1 MEPFSYQAFGEALI
15 LTAVTPERVID
26 AVKRIAGNSVSLGP
40 IRAGPAGAAV
50 VRAEGVVGD
59 PVAEELPATLLTY
72 CVRLPVEL
80 SLDVRV
86 GAVGKGHFEASGTI
100 DLRLVVRTVR
110 PLAIVIDVAPV
121 APADIEFAI
130 RARGV
135 QSRLLQR
142 AGDVEGELRLHTA
155 SYVNEQIARPEA
167 ARYTRIDLLPVID
180 ETWSS
185 L

>member
-1 MEPFSYQAFGEALI
+1 MEALSYHAFGEALI

-26 AVKRIAGNSVSLGP
+26 AVKRLAGDSVSLGP

-50 VRAEGVVGD
+50 VNARGSIGE
-59 PVAEELPATLLTY
+59 PVAEELPAELLTY
-72 CVRLPVEL
+72 SVRLPVEL
-80 SLDVRV
+80 ALDVRV
-86 GAVGKGHFEASGTI
+86 GATGHFEASGDI

-110 PLAIVIDVAPV
+110 PLAIVIDVDPV
-121 APADIEFAI
+121 APGDVNFTI

-142 AGDVEGELRLHTA
+142 AGDVEGELRVHTA
-155 SYVNEQIARPEA
+155 SYVNQQIARPEA
-167 ARYTRIDLLPVID
+167 TRYTRIDLVSVID
-180 ETWSS
+180 KTWSS

>member
-26 AVKRIAGNSVSLGP
+26 AVKRLAGDSVSLGP
-40 IRAGPAGAAV
+40 AGPARAAV
-50 VRAEGVVGD
+50 VHARGAVGE
-59 PVAEELPATLLTY
+59 PVAEELPGDLLAY
-72 CVRLPVEL
+72 SVRLPLEL
-80 SLDVRV
+80 ALDVRV
-86 GAVGKGHFEASGTI
+86 GATGHFEANGDI

-110 PLAIVIDVAPV
+110 PLAIVIDVEPV
-121 APADIEFAI
+121 APGDVNFTI

-142 AGDVEGELRLHTA
+142 AGDVEGELRMHTA
-155 SYVNEQIARPEA
+155 SYVNQQITRPEA
-167 ARYTRIDLLPVID
+167 ARYTRIDLVPVID
-180 ETWSS
+180 QTWRA

>member
-1 MEPFSYQAFGEALI
+1 MEPLSYHAFGEALI

-26 AVKRIAGNSVSLGP
+26 AVKRIAGDSVTLGP

-50 VRAEGVVGD
+50 VHARGAVGE
-59 PVAEELPATLLTY
+59 PVAEELPGELLTY
-72 CVRLPVEL
+72 SVRLPVDL

-86 GAVGKGHFEASGTI
+86 GATGHFDASG
-100 DLRLVVRTVR
+100 DVGLRLVVRTVR
-110 PLAIVIDVAPV
+110 PLAILIDVDPV
-121 APADIEFAI
+121 TPGDVKFAI

-142 AGDVEGELRLHTA
+142 AGDVEGELRMHTA
-155 SYVNEQIARPEA
+155 SYVNQQVARPEA
-167 ARYTRIDLLPVID
+167 GRYMRIDLVPLID
-180 ETWSS
+180 HTWSS